1 MKARNSSGVET
12 SLPTSPISP
21 PIEIVTPFG
30 SRARMKRVKRAAF
43 SKFCRCWRASV
54 GWDMSTSVDVSMSM
68 FRKPAGIASSMSAS
82 MARLSAPAS
91 VANFFA
97 FIWKWSPWMK
107 TEPRCPSLIA
117 AGDLEDEGAHVAR
130 LRRAE
135 DGARGI
141 VREHAE
147 VDGRRREPARLSAP
161 HRHVELL
168 DGGGQNA
175 ESRGGLPDAETRLVA
190 PRGVGVEDG
199 ASHESV
205 DRAVPKA
212 GGIPLHLCQDVLDG
226 HGSLQEPRDS
236 IWKTDCSG
244 TTTRGRSPSGPA
256 RTRARARNRLV
267 RRPRP
272 ARRRGRRRPRPGGAG
287 PSP

>member
-30 SRARMKRVKRAAF
+30 SRARMKRVKCAAF

-54 GWDMSTSVDVSMSM
+54 GWDMSTSVEVSMSM

-82 MARLSAPAS
+82 MARLLGAGVRGELLRVHLEV
-91 VANFFA
+91 VALDEDGTSMSFLDRGGQNDRDVLA
-97 FIWKWSPWMK
+97 GA
-107 TEPRCPSLIA
+107 LVGVAHLA

-135 DGARGI
+135 DGARGV

-168 DGGGQNA
+168 DGGRKNA
-175 ESRGGLPDAETRLVA
+175 ESRSGLPDGETRLVA
-190 PRGVGVEDG
+190 PRGVGLEDG
-199 ASHESV
+199 APHESI
-205 DRAVPKA
+205 DRAIPKA
-212 GGIPLHLCQDVLDG
+212 GWIPLHLCQDVLDG
-226 HGSLQEPRDS
+226 HDGLP
-236 IWKTDCSG
+236 KTGFYFDP
-244 TTTRGRSPSGPA
+244 GRFPERWGITHEKSSAPNPA
-256 RTRARARNRLV
+256 AVA
-267 RRPRP
+267 
-272 ARRRGRRRPRPGGAG
+272 ARR
-287 PSP
+287 SS